1 MNEITQDQKR
11 IKIAEA
17 CGWGQPFG
25 PTGDWERPDGSM
37 TRWCMVPDYFGSLDA
52 MHEAEKTLLKDG
64 PDSDLWLDYLMNV
77 VACAP
82 AWLSNHATASQ
93 RAEAFGRTLNLW

>member
-52 MHEAEKTLLKDG
+52 MHEAEKMAFGDSELWQVYYDELDAMFKDE
-64 PDSDLWLDYLMNV
+64 SSR
-77 VACAP
+77 C
-82 AWLSNHATASQ
+82 ATASQ